1 MRKIAEYQGKSIW
14 WWITYMLNN
23 VLSKSN
29 EIIVIKIFDNAR
41 VLIDTNDKSPDNITF
56 KNPVV

>member
-1 MRKIAEYQGKSIW
+1 MRKIAVYQGKNIW

-23 VLSKSN
+23 VLSKIK
-29 EIIVIKIFDNAR
+29 EIIGIEIFDNAK
-41 VLIDTNDKSPDNITF
+41 VLIDTNDKLPDNITF

>member
-1 MRKIAEYQGKSIW
+1 
-14 WWITYMLNN
+14 MLNN

-41 VLIDTNDKSPDNITF
+41 VLIDTNDKLPDNITF

>member
-1 MRKIAEYQGKSIW
+1 
-14 WWITYMLNN
+14 MLNN